1 MFYHHGTIRTYTG
14 AILDLFNDLEV
25 QYKNSKGEISSRN
38 VPVRFSSREKSSIL
52 DEHTVEQILSGNYN
66 VLPRANLLWSAIVK
80 SDNRTTNKH
89 VKVNTKANE
98 DNFEFLYNS
107 VPYELMFELAIV
119 CRGMNEATMI
129 IEQIAAK
136 FNPIV
141 NIDVYDAINLNK
153 PTRIP
158 VTLLDI
164 GISTDGYEELS
175 SNIITISCGLSVKGN
190 IFPPIKTIERIKE
203 FKMIISDIPGN
214 AENINQEHYKKIVF
228 DSEIIDKKV
237 QNLEMSYVDYIDT
250 HPKIIDIVGD
260 NVQIGSNDILA
271 IWEDID
277 STIRELIFEWNI
289 ISGNATISADKD
301 KAKLFVSEAG
311 DIEVMLKI
319 TDENGNYTSKTK
331 IFTIL

>member
-203 FKMIISDIPGN
+203 FKMIISDIPEN

-301 KAKLFVSEAG
+301 KAKLLVSEAG

>member
-52 DEHTVEQILSGNYN
+52 DEHTVEQISSGNYN

-141 NIDVYDAINLNK
+141 NIDVYDAVNLNK

-260 NVQIGSNDILA
+260 NVNIGSNDILA

-301 KAKLFVSEAG
+301 KAKLLVSEAG

>member
-52 DEHTVEQILSGNYN
+52 DEHTVEQISSGNYN

-203 FKMIISDIPGN
+203 FKMIISDIPEN

-228 DSEIIDKKV
+228 DSDIIDKKV

-260 NVQIGSNDILA
+260 NVNIGSNDILA

-311 DIEVMLKI
+311 DIEVILKI

>member
-52 DEHTVEQILSGNYN
+52 DEHTVEQISSGNYN

-214 AENINQEHYKKIVF
+214 AENINQEHYKKVVF

-260 NVQIGSNDILA
+260 NVNIGSNDILA

-301 KAKLFVSEAG
+301 KAKLSVSEAG

>member
-52 DEHTVEQILSGNYN
+52 DEHTVEQISSGNYN

-129 IEQIAAK
+129 IEQIASK

-141 NIDVYDAINLNK
+141 NIDVYDAVNLNK

-260 NVQIGSNDILA
+260 NVNIGSNDILA

-301 KAKLFVSEAG
+301 KAKLLVSEAG

>member
-66 VLPRANLLWSAIVK
+66 VLPRANLLWSAIIK

-129 IEQIAAK
+129 IEQI
-136 FNPIV
+136 
-141 NIDVYDAINLNK
+141 
-153 PTRIP
+153 
-158 VTLLDI
+158 
-164 GISTDGYEELS
+164 
-175 SNIITISCGLSVKGN
+175 
-190 IFPPIKTIERIKE
+190 
-203 FKMIISDIPGN
+203 
-214 AENINQEHYKKIVF
+214 
-228 DSEIIDKKV
+228 
-237 QNLEMSYVDYIDT
+237 
-250 HPKIIDIVGD
+250 
-260 NVQIGSNDILA
+260 
-271 IWEDID
+271 
-277 STIRELIFEWNI
+277 
-289 ISGNATISADKD
+289 
-301 KAKLFVSEAG
+301 
-311 DIEVMLKI
+311 
-319 TDENGNYTSKTK
+319 
-331 IFTIL
+331 

>member
-52 DEHTVEQILSGNYN
+52 DEHTVEQISSGNYN
-66 VLPRANLLWSAIVK
+66 VLPRANLLWSAIIK

-289 ISGNATISADKD
+289 ISGDATISADKD

-311 DIEVMLKI
+311 DIEVILKI

>member
-52 DEHTVEQILSGNYN
+52 DEHTVEQISSGNYN

-260 NVQIGSNDILA
+260 NVNIGSNDILA

-311 DIEVMLKI
+311 DIEVILKI

>member
-52 DEHTVEQILSGNYN
+52 DEHTVEQISSGNYN

-260 NVQIGSNDILA
+260 NVNIGSNDILA

-289 ISGNATISADKD
+289 ISGDATISADKD

-311 DIEVMLKI
+311 DIEVILKI

>member
-141 NIDVYDAINLNK
+141 NIDVYDAVNLNK

-203 FKMIISDIPGN
+203 FKMIISDIPEN
-214 AENINQEHYKKIVF
+214 AENINQGHYKKIVF
-228 DSEIIDKKV
+228 DSDIIDKKV

-277 STIRELIFEWNI
+277 STIRELIFEWDI

-301 KAKLFVSEAG
+301 KAKLFASATG

>member
-52 DEHTVEQILSGNYN
+52 DEHTVEQISSGNYN

-203 FKMIISDIPGN
+203 FKMIISDIPEN

-260 NVQIGSNDILA
+260 NVNIGSNDILA

-311 DIEVMLKI
+311 DIEVILKI

>member
-175 SNIITISCGLSVKGN
+175 SNIISISCGLSIKGN

-203 FKMIISDIPGN
+203 FKMIISDVSEN

-260 NVQIGSNDILA
+260 NVNIGSNDILA

-289 ISGNATISADKD
+289 ISGNGTISPDKD
-301 KAKLFVSEAG
+301 KAKLLVSEAG

>member
-52 DEHTVEQILSGNYN
+52 DEHTVEQISSGNYN

-129 IEQIAAK
+129 IEQIASK

-214 AENINQEHYKKIVF
+214 AENINQEHYKKVVF

-260 NVQIGSNDILA
+260 NVNIGSNDILA

-301 KAKLFVSEAG
+301 KAKLSVSEAG